1 MKKLLALATTAVLGL
16 LLAPATH
23 AQDVYMDMFNSANQ
37 AAVSMS
43 LVNINNAAV
52 MASTRNAS
60 AKRGAAGSTA
70 SAASRKVSL
79 AYTPSAA
86 LRQQTVQD
94 MSRQM
99 QASNPSAA
107 QALTN
112 AFGPGKSDYG
122 QLFTELVKE
131 SGLPANNAATAFAAY
146 LEIGYI
152 VVNNV
157 LDQRSITPAMDR
169 ALQRQ
174 TAGLLAQNKTLT
186 SPAAIAKFRET
197 TKLQAILLYLGWQ
210 NAQKTGKASQFRST
224 IAEQFRKQGLDLSL
238 VKLTTQGLEK
248 K

>member
-1 MKKLLALATTAVLGL
+1 MKKLLALATTAVLGV

-52 MASTRNAS
+52 LASTRNAS
-60 AKRGAAGSTA
+60 AKRGAAGST
-70 SAASRKVSL
+70 ASRKVSL

-107 QALTN
+107 QALAN

-122 QLFTELVKE
+122 QLFNELVKE

-186 SPAAIAKFRET
+186 SPAAIAKFGET
-197 TKLQAILLYLGWQ
+197 TKLQAILLFLGWQ
-210 NAQKTGKASQFRST
+210 NAQKSGQAGHFRST

-238 VKLTTQGLEK
+238 VKLTTQGLVK

>member
-1 MKKLLALATTAVLGL
+1 
-16 LLAPATH
+16 
-23 AQDVYMDMFNSANQ
+23 MDMFNSANQ
-37 AAVSMS
+37 TAVSMS

-52 MASTRNAS
+52 LASTRNAS
-60 AKRGAAGSTA
+60 AKRGAAGSA
-70 SAASRKVSL
+70 NSAANRKVSL

-99 QASNPSAA
+99 KARNPAA
-107 QALTN
+107 GQALIN

-122 QLFTELVKE
+122 QIFTELVKE
-131 SGLPANNAATAFAAY
+131 SGLPADNAATAFAAY

-169 ALQRQ
+169 GLQQ
-174 TAGLLAQNKTLT
+174 QATGLLAQNKTLT
-186 SPAAIAKFRET
+186 SPAAVAKFGEA

-210 NAQKTGKASQFRST
+210 NAQKSGQASQFRAT

-238 VKLTTQGLEK
+238 VKLTTQGLVK

>member
-1 MKKLLALATTAVLGL
+1 
-16 LLAPATH
+16 
-23 AQDVYMDMFNSANQ
+23 MDMFNSASQ

-60 AKRGAAGSTA
+60 AKRGAAGGTA
-70 SAASRKVSL
+70 SAANRKVSL
-79 AYTPSAA
+79 AYTPSVA

-186 SPAAIAKFRET
+186 SPATIAKFGET
-197 TKLQAILLYLGWQ
+197 TKLQAILLFLGWQ
-210 NAQKTGKASQFRST
+210 NAQKNGQTSQFRST
-224 IAEQFRKQGLDLSL
+224 VAEQFRKQGLDLSL
-238 VKLTTQGLEK
+238 VKLTTQGLVK

>member
-16 LLAPATH
+16 LVTPATH

-52 MASTRNAS
+52 MASARNAS
-60 AKRGAAGSTA
+60 AKRGTASSANSAAG
-70 SAASRKVSL
+70 RKVSL
-79 AYTPSAA
+79 AYTSSAA
-86 LRQQTVQD
+86 LRQQTVRD
-94 MSRQM
+94 MGRQL

-107 QALTN
+107 QALAN

-146 LEIGYI
+146 LEIGYV

-157 LDQRSITPAMDR
+157 LNQRSITPAMDR
-169 ALQRQ
+169 GLQQ
-174 TAGLLAQNKTLT
+174 QAASLLAQNKALT
-186 SPAAIAKFRET
+186 SPVAVAKFGEA

-210 NAQKTGKASQFRST
+210 NAQKSGQASQFRAI

-238 VKLTTQGLEK
+238 VKLTTQGLVK

>member
-52 MASTRNAS
+52 MSAYRNS
-60 AKRGAAGSTA
+60 SGKSGAAAGKAT
-70 SAASRKVSL
+70 ASRKVSL

-174 TAGLLAQNKTLT
+174 TAGLLAQNKSLT
-186 SPAAIAKFRET
+186 SPVAIAKFGET

-210 NAQKTGKASQFRST
+210 NAQKSGQASQFRST

>member
-1 MKKLLALATTAVLGL
+1 MKKLLALATTAVLGVL
-16 LLAPATH
+16 LVPATH

-52 MASTRNAS
+52 MSAYRNS
-60 AKRGAAGSTA
+60 SGKSGAATGKA
-70 SAASRKVSL
+70 LASRKVSL

-99 QASNPSAA
+99 QASSPSAA
-107 QALTN
+107 QAIN
-112 AFGPGKSDYG
+112 KAFGPGKTDYG

-186 SPAAIAKFRET
+186 SPAAIAKFGET

-210 NAQKTGKASQFRST
+210 NAQKSGQANQFRST

-238 VKLTTQGLEK
+238 VKLTTQGLQK